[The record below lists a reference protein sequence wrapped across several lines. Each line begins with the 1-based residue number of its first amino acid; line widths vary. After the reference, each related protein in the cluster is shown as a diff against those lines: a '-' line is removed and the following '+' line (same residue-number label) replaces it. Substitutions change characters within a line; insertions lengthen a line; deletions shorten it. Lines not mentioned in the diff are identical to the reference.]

1 MPTGRYV
8 RKNNNII
15 EINGKR
21 YDANTGSLLD
31 APAASESNP
40 KPTKPHSIDGVHR
53 PARTVARSAAHHP
66 ESSKTLMRHAVK
78 KPKAT
83 NKSNKAVTAKRTTAE
98 IVISKSVKQLDPK
111 RLQHA
116 KQVHQS
122 KLISRFGATVPT
134 NPQMNT
140 YDQLAVSKVNHA
152 RKNAAAS
159 HHQPH
164 HKTQTTAELLEK
176 ALQNATS
183 HEQPAIKNP
192 KLNRA
197 KRGVGIG
204 AAIVLAVT
212 TLGLVTAQN
221 LPNARLQMASAKAG
235 FDASLPTYK
244 PAGYSLGKLNY
255 SEGVVATQFK
265 SNSNDDRGYTITQKK
280 TSWDSAA
287 LRDVFVKTTDA
298 NYEVIESAGR
308 TIYIYG
314 KHNATWVNSGV
325 WYQIQSNGSLS
336 NRQLVDLASSL

>member
-31 APAASESNP
+31 
-40 KPTKPHSIDGVHR
+40 GVHR
-53 PARTVARSAAHHP
+53 PARTIARSAAHHP

-78 KPKAT
+78 KPKAGT
-83 NKSNKAVTAKRTTAE
+83 KSSSKAVATKRTTAE
-98 IVISKSVKQLDPK
+98 IVVSKSVKQLDPK

-116 KQVHQS
+116 KQVHKS

-134 NPQMNT
+134 NPQITT
-140 YDQLAVSKVNHA
+140 YDQLAASKVSHA
-152 RKNAAAS
+152 RKHAAAS
-159 HHQPH
+159 HRPAS
-164 HKTQTTAELLEK
+164 HKATTTADLLEK

-192 KLNRA
+192 KLGRT

-255 SEGVVATQFK
+255 SEGVVATQFN

-298 NYEVIESAGR
+298 NYETIETAGR

-314 KHNATWVNSGV
+314 KHNATWVNSGI
-325 WYQIQSNGSLS
+325 WYQIQSNGSLG
-336 NRQLVDLASSL
+336 NRQLINLASSL